1 MAQPSERHGIRSSLP
16 HGPRRVQPGL
26 FYEAHET
33 LEQLWLEDHGPERD
47 FYQGIIQV
55 AAGYFKW
62 EQEVPQGTVKLLR
75 SAIRKLEP
83 YRPVCLGVAVTEFL
97 SDVEAD
103 LAAVEAWCDKGGAAP
118 ELRMPRLARR
128 GEPAGDTG
136 SSRE

>member
-1 MAQPSERHGIRSSLP
+1 MEYD
-16 HGPRRVQPGL
+16 PRYLKAIDEFNQRL

-33 LEQLWLEDHGPERD
+33 LEDLWLEDHGPERE

-62 EQEVPQGTVKLLR
+62 EQEVPQGAVKLFR

-83 YRPVCLGVAVTEFL
+83 YRPVCLGVQVTEFL

-103 LAAVEAWCDKGGAAP
+103 LAVIEAWRDKGGAAP
-118 ELRMPRLARR
+118 ELRMPRLSRP
-128 GEPAGDTG
+128 GEPSPD
-136 SSRE
+136 SRTSR

>member
-1 MAQPSERHGIRSSLP
+1 MEYD
-16 HGPRRVQPGL
+16 PRFLTALEEFNRGL

-75 SAIRKLEP
+75 SAVRKLEP

>member
-1 MAQPSERHGIRSSLP
+1 MEYD
-16 HGPRRVQPGL
+16 PRFLTALDEFNQGL

-75 SAIRKLEP
+75 SALRKLEP

-103 LAAVEAWCDKGGAAP
+103 LSDIEVWCDKGGAAP
-118 ELRMPRLARR
+118 ELRMPRLSRRSDPAR
-128 GEPAGDTG
+128 GSE